1 MVAGNIGSLGV
12 AVQATK
18 GTAAAAPAHRYTLT
32 GGGLGPNPEVSDLE
46 ESSATR
52 LRVGS
57 YMARTRAAGTP
68 AAYAR
73 PNMLGILLYGAMGGK
88 AVTGAADP
96 YTPTFTLATV
106 QPYLTF
112 WRDLGDILFERF
124 VDCKLSSL
132 VLRSVEG
139 QALIVEHGVVGLGA
153 QSQTAIEASP
163 ALDAG
168 DPFVH
173 YDAQGQLLVE
183 GVAVSSI
190 RSVIVT
196 INTGAA
202 AIPGDSLSGYA
213 VSEGMLEITIETVQ
227 LIENAGLWNRLH
239 YGTAAPAD
247 DAIQTRG
254 VLELG
259 GSPAGLDLKWTKRD
273 NAGVAAAPAR
283 ELEILAPRVQV
294 RSIGGF
300 DVNTN
305 GEPLTAT
312 VTYRV
317 YRPAAGNGL
326 TAILKNSTTAI
337 TPS

>member
-1 MVAGNIGSLGV
+1 
-12 AVQATK
+12 
-18 GTAAAAPAHRYTLT
+18 
-32 GGGLGPNPEVSDLE
+32 
-46 ESSATR
+46 
-52 LRVGS
+52 
-57 YMARTRAAGTP
+57 
-68 AAYAR
+68 
-73 PNMLGILLYGAMGGK
+73 
-88 AVTGAADP
+88 
-96 YTPTFTLATV
+96 
-106 QPYLTF
+106 
-112 WRDLGDILFERF
+112 
-124 VDCKLSSL
+124 
-132 VLRSVEG
+132 
-139 QALIVEHGVVGLGA
+139 
-153 QSQTAIEASP
+153 
-163 ALDAG
+163 
-168 DPFVH
+168 VH